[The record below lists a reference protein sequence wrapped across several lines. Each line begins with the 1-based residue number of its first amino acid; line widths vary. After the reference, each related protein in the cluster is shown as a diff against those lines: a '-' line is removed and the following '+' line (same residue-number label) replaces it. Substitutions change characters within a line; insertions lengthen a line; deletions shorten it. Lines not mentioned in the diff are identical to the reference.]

1 MLRLSTRRL
10 GASGRYGD
18 RDGENERERVRMGTS
33 EREADRCIEAPS
45 GQAGKAQLSLRAQS
59 SAPVLFTPAPVYM
72 ACSGGARRGWLPSGE
87 GTWWRAVAHRPPGR
101 AQRVAGG
108 GAPRECSNDDGGGG
122 GA

>member
-1 MLRLSTRRL
+1 
-10 GASGRYGD
+10 
-18 RDGENERERVRMGTS
+18 VR

-45 GQAGKAQLSLRAQS
+45 GQAGKAPALSASTELSPRSVHPLSRCIWPAAAARDATGFS
-59 SAPVLFTPAPVYM
+59 S
-72 ACSGGARRGWLPSGE
+72 GK

-101 AQRVAGG
+101 AQRVAGS